1 MIESSSL
8 KQSLLHANESSSKAP
23 ATAASVVDSSC
34 KRSLTAA
41 STAAGNDEGLYCS
54 ETTILSYANIE
65 KQLRRRT
72 IIVGYVIF
80 LNEACKCILF
90 PILWSL
96 CYHLGGNRFDQ
107 GW

>member
-23 ATAASVVDSSC
+23 ATAAAVVDSSC

-41 STAAGNDEGLYCS
+41 SAAAGNDEGL
-54 ETTILSYANIE
+54 TTILSYANIE

-72 IIVGYVIF
+72 VIVGYVIF
-80 LNEACKCILF
+80 LNVACKGILF

>member
-54 ETTILSYANIE
+54 DTTILSYANIE

-80 LNEACKCILF
+80 LNEACKGILF